1 MGNFHNNPLPNNHF
15 RKDWQERVKT
25 WFSQPKRKERR
36 HRNRVRRAAALGA
49 RPTKSLRPAVHCSS
63 VRYNMKVREG
73 YGFTLTELKQA
84 GIKKR
89 EARGLGI
96 KVDYR
101 RRNLS
106 EEGLKANVD
115 RLKEYKGRIIVFPKR
130 TRRSV
135 LLKKEGKADDTGKD
149 KRFTRSDVPVKQVDP
164 STYTRSAVPLPA
176 PVHEPPR
183 AITAD
188 DKSVNAYETLRA
200 AWQWE
205 KDANKRIQ
213 AAKKT
218 DEQ

>member
-25 WFSQPKRKERR
+25 WFNQPGRKQRR
-36 HRNRVRRAAALGA
+36 YRNRVRRAAALGA
-49 RPTKSLRPAVHCSS
+49 RPTQTLRPAVHCPT

-73 YGFTLTELKQA
+73 YGFTLAELKQA
-84 GIKKR
+84 GIPRR

-106 EEGLKANVD
+106 EEGLKVNVD
-115 RLKEYKGRIIVFPKR
+115 RLQEYKSRIIVFSKR

-135 LLKKEGKADDTGKD
+135 LRKKEGKEDDSGKD
-149 KRFTRSDVPVKQVDP
+149 KRYTRSDVPVKQVD
-164 STYTRSAVPLPA
+164 SNTYTREAVALPTPA
-176 PVHEPPR
+176 HEPPR
-183 AITAD
+183 KIT
-188 DKSVNAYETLRA
+188 SEERGVNAYETLRA

-213 AAKKT
+213 ASKKP